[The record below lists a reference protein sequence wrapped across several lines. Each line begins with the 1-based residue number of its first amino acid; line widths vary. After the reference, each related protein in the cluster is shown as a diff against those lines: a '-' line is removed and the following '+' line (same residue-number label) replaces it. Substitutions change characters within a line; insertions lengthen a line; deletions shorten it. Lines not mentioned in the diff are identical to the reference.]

1 MEREEERGK
10 DWEGEGKLRK
20 SKGRE
25 GREREREERE
35 REDRER
41 EMEEREREREER
53 RGREEREGRECLILT
68 MAYCML
74 CGFVV
79 CHRVAV
85 SPMPGRCH
93 RSGVSNH

>member
-1 MEREEERGK
+1 MERERGK

-35 REDRER
+35 RE
-41 EMEEREREREER
+41 ER
-53 RGREEREGRECLILT
+53 RVREEREGRECLILT
-68 MAYCML
+68 VAYCML
-74 CGFVV
+74 SGFVV